1 MCKVCNRCGKLV
13 LLCKWFILLLHVW
26 EVWKS
31 QANRVQVCE
40 GHFSGV
46 QKVCKCI
53 RVLYTGLECMLSD
66 LEHL

>member
-26 EVWKS
+26 EVWKVKRIVCRCV
-31 QANRVQVCE
+31 RVI
-40 GHFSGV
+40 FSGV

-53 RVLYTGLECMLSD
+53 RVLYTGLECMLSA